1 LQFLE
6 AQSRVKCL
14 QFSDQGKTTLL
25 NVLTQ
30 RNLTDLE
37 VDGVV
42 RINGQQLSGSDMHH
56 ICAYV
61 QQDDLF
67 VSSMT
72 VKEHLTFYAEL
83 RMGRNYSSNEKRK
96 RVDDIIRDLGLCDC
110 ANSYVGQI
118 GRLRGIS
125 GGERKRLA
133 FACEILTSPPLLF
146 CDEPTSGVDSFLAQQ
161 VVQVLKRLAHRKGMT
176 IVVTVHQPSSQVFAM
191 FDRIHLM
198 AQGRVA
204 FNGRPSEAIE
214 MWNSWLTQ
222 MRILIWRSFLTTIR
236 DPVLLRVR
244 LFQTIVGYY
253 MDCSKVVL
261 NTIL

>member
-1 LQFLE
+1 MPFDETINLISGEHVTLDVDDLAME
-6 AQSRVKCL
+6 PIPVGSKESSLIGRSRKQCVPFWDDERLFKRAISNTTIVPPTHLSWFNVNVKVIERNKHSRSLIGRCIQQMKKL
-14 QFSDQGKTTLL
+14 PRIDKSSTTRRNLILKDVFGSAEPSEVLAILGSSGSGKTTLL

-72 VKEHLTFYAEL
+72 VKEHLTFYAAL

-110 ANSYVGQI
+110 ANSYVRSDWSI
-118 GRLRGIS
+118 TWYLGR
-125 GGERKRLA
+125 
-133 FACEILTSPPLLF
+133 
-146 CDEPTSGVDSFLAQQ
+146 
-161 VVQVLKRLAHRKGMT
+161 
-176 IVVTVHQPSSQVFAM
+176 
-191 FDRIHLM
+191 
-198 AQGRVA
+198 
-204 FNGRPSEAIE
+204 
-214 MWNSWLTQ
+214 
-222 MRILIWRSFLTTIR
+222 
-236 DPVLLRVR
+236 
-244 LFQTIVGYY
+244 
-253 MDCSKVVL
+253 
-261 NTIL
+261 